1 MEWFRLSLQRRRV
14 SSKEDDKVIWI
25 RSKNDKFSVEGL
37 CSVLELGSEAFFLAN
52 LIWNSWVPPKGAFF
66 A

>member
-1 MEWFRLSLQRRRV
+1 M
-14 SSKEDDKVIWI
+14 I

-37 CSVLELGSEAFFLAN
+37 CSVLELGSEALFLAN